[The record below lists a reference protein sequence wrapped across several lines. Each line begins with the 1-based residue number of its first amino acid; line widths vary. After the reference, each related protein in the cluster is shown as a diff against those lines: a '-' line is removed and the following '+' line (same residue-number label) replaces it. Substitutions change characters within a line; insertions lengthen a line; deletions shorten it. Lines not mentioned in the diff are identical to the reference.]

1 MHKDIIIV
9 GAGISGIAA
18 GYNLQKSC
26 PDKSFAILEGREALG
41 GTWDLFK
48 YPGVRSDSDMHTL
61 GFRFKPWIH
70 KKAIADGP
78 SILKYLNETVD
89 DYNLRE
95 KITYNQKVIASNWV
109 SDSSIW
115 ELTVD
120 DNGQEI
126 SMSCNFLFLCGG
138 YYSYDKPYMP
148 DFPGMDEFNGR
159 VIHPQFWDESLDYS
173 NKKVVVIGSGATAV
187 TLVPAIAESAK
198 QTTMLQRS
206 PSYVISAP
214 AEDSWNNALNK
225 IFPVKFTYFVIR
237 WKNIL
242 RTIIGFYLSR
252 KYPER
257 IKERLI
263 NLVREELGQDFDVEK
278 HFTPSYKPWDQR
290 MCLVPDG
297 DLFSAIKDNRA
308 NVVTDTI
315 DTFTPTGILL
325 NSGNEIEA
333 DIVISATG
341 IELNALNDIN
351 VSVDGVK
358 VEANRKLSY
367 KGMMLSGVPN
377 LAISFGYVN
386 SSWTLRADLTCEYVC
401 RLINTMDKEGCAA
414 CSPEEDL
421 NALVEDDY
429 IDFTSGYVQR
439 ALDRLPKQ
447 GKKSPWR
454 NYQNY
459 LLDIFYVRFFSIKDS
474 TLRFYNH
481 KN

>member
-1 MHKDIIIV
+1 
-9 GAGISGIAA
+9 
-18 GYNLQKSC
+18 
-26 PDKSFAILEGREALG
+26 
-41 GTWDLFK
+41 
-48 YPGVRSDSDMHTL
+48 MHTL

-95 KITYNQKVIASNWV
+95 KITFNQKVIASNWV

-148 DFPGMDEFNGR
+148 DFPGMDAFNGR

>member
-1 MHKDIIIV
+1 MHKDIIVV

-70 KKAIADGP
+70 KKSIADGP

-89 DYNLRE
+89 DYNLRD

-109 SDSSIW
+109 SDSSTW

-138 YYSYDKPYMP
+138 YYSYDKPFMP

-198 QTTMLQRS
+198 LTTMLQRS

-225 IFPVKFTYFVIR
+225 VFPVKFTYFLIR

-252 KYPER
+252 KYPQR
-257 IKERLI
+257 IKDRLI

-297 DLFSAIKDNRA
+297 DLFAAIKDNRA

-315 DTFTPTGILL
+315 NTFTPSVILL

-358 VEANRKLSY
+358 VEANNKLSY

-377 LAISFGYVN
+377 LAITFGYVN

-401 RLINTMDKEGCAA
+401 RLINTMDKEGCTA
-414 CSPEEDL
+414 CVPQEDI

-459 LLDIFYVRFFSIKDS
+459 LLDIFYVRFFAIKDS
-474 TLRFYNH
+474 TLRFYNP
-481 KN
+481 KS

>member
-1 MHKDIIIV
+1 MHKDIIVV

-26 PDKSFAILEGREALG
+26 PEKTFAILEGRESLG

-70 KKAIADGP
+70 KKSIADGP

-89 DYNLRE
+89 DYNLRD

-109 SDSSIW
+109 SDTSTW

-138 YYSYDKPYMP
+138 YYSYDKPFMP

-198 QTTMLQRS
+198 LTTMLQRS

-225 IFPVKFTYFVIR
+225 VFPVKFTYFLIR

-252 KYPER
+252 KYPQK
-257 IKERLI
+257 IKDRLI

-297 DLFSAIKDNRA
+297 DLFAAIKDNRA

-315 DTFTPTGILL
+315 NTFTPSGILL

-358 VEANRKLSY
+358 VEANNKLSY

-377 LAISFGYVN
+377 LAITFGYVN

-401 RLINTMDKEGCAA
+401 RLINTMDKEGCTA
-414 CSPEEDL
+414 CVPQEDI

-459 LLDIFYVRFFSIKDS
+459 LLDIFYVRFFAIKDS
-474 TLRFYNH
+474 TLRFYNP
-481 KN
+481 KS

>member
-9 GAGISGIAA
+9 GAGISGIGA

-198 QTTMLQRS
+198 QTTMLQRT

-459 LLDIFYVRFFSIKDS
+459 LLDIFYVRLFSIKDS
-474 TLRFYNH
+474 TLRFYNP